1 MINTK
6 RSTQEILQ
14 EEMLRERA
22 AVLARAGERLS
33 QAMEKLHTLERDI
46 EAAMTAEQAGEVVN
60 EAGRSGASK
69 TDGSREGDVG
79 TGGTEDR
86 RGFLQRLNAKIHAYN
101 LQRDQVR
108 IRFYYLIVTREAM
121 GMIHHQRLEEM
132 YRIPPIKRLLPEK
145 GKFPK
150 RGEAQEGSST

>member
-22 AVLARAGERLS
+22 AVLARAGERLAE
-33 QAMEKLHTLERDI
+33 AMEKLHALKGDI
-46 EAAMTAEQAGEVVN
+46 EAAMTAGPAGEILN
-60 EAGRSGASK
+60 EADRSGACK
-69 TDGSREGDVG
+69 TDGFQAGGVG

-86 RGFLQRLNAKIHAYN
+86 RGFLQGLNAKIHAYN
-101 LQRDQVR
+101 LQREQVR
-108 IRFYYLIVTREAM
+108 MRYYYLIVTREAM

-132 YRIPPIKRLLPEK
+132 YRIPPKKRLLPEK
-145 GKFPK
+145 GKFPR

>member
-1 MINTK
+1 
-6 RSTQEILQ
+6 
-14 EEMLRERA
+14 
-22 AVLARAGERLS
+22 
-33 QAMEKLHTLERDI
+33 
-46 EAAMTAEQAGEVVN
+46 MTAEQAGEVVN

-69 TDGSREGDVG
+69 TESVQA
-79 TGGTEDR
+79 GGTEDR

-132 YRIPPIKRLLPEK
+132 YRIPPKKRLLPEK

>member
-1 MINTK
+1 MDGMMINTK

-60 EAGRSGASK
+60 EAGWSGASK
-69 TDGSREGDVG
+69 TESVQA
-79 TGGTEDR
+79 GGTEDR

-101 LQRDQVR
+101 LQREQVR
-108 IRFYYLIVTREAM
+108 IRYYYLSVTREAM

-132 YRIPPIKRLLPEK
+132 YRIPPKKRLLPEK
-145 GKFPK
+145 GKFPR

>member
-46 EAAMTAEQAGEVVN
+46 EAAMTAEQTGEVVN

-69 TDGSREGDVG
+69 TESVRAD
-79 TGGTEDR
+79 GTEDR
-86 RGFLQRLNAKIHAYN
+86 REFLQRLNAKIHAYN
-101 LQRDQVR
+101 RQREQVR
-108 IRFYYLIVTREAM
+108 ILYYYLIVTREAM

-132 YRIPPIKRLLPEK
+132 YRIPPKKRLLPEK